1 MTFRTLLAAAISLA
15 VIVPAHDALA
25 AGKKKTTRVTVTK
38 KYVWKGYGFLPGYP
52 RTERERLR
60 DRDRATGGPPRYINW
75 WGERSYGWGRPGFYR
90 GQYNGG
96 SFGPCWTS
104 TPIGLQWN
112 CGM

>member
-1 MTFRTLLAAAISLA
+1 MTLRVLLALA
-15 VIVPAHDALA
+15 VLLLPATTQDAPA
-25 AGKKKTTRVTVTK
+25 AAKQKKPAKVTVK
-38 KYVWKGYGFLPGYP
+38 KHVWKGYGFLPGYP
-52 RTERERLR
+52 RSERERRR
-60 DRDRATGGPPRYINW
+60 DKLMSERRYYTW
-75 WGERSYGWGRPGFYR
+75 DGRVLYGFGRPGFYG